1 MLHAFETL
9 EKREGFRVTRL
20 PVDRGGRIDLQQLA
34 DALTP
39 ETTLVSLMSAN
50 NETGTRQPIAEAS
63 RLCRERGVLF
73 HSDAI
78 QTFGKEAI
86 DARDYDALSLAAHK
100 FYGPKGAG
108 LLYLR
113 AGISIE
119 RLQVGGSHEGER
131 RAGTENAAAI
141 AGMAAAAEY
150 AVVDMATEQQR
161 EAVLRDRLWAGVR
174 AAFPAAVRNGAP
186 EAALANTLN
195 VTFPGLEGESLL
207 MNLDLEGVCASS
219 GSACMVGSVLPSHV
233 LLAMGVAA
241 RAREIDRPV
250 LARPW
255 NDGGGNRGNHRRG
268 RPHGR
273 ADATRRPRLMQLDF
287 FRRLWGPPKPPP
299 PAPAPAAEA
308 LPAPSVAPEPP
319 PRKVSAIPLQERA
332 KALLIALGHATLAER
347 LTVRWNTRM
356 RSTAGM
362 AYPGQARVTLNPRL
376 IAFGDAEIDR
386 TLLHEVAHLLAH
398 ERAGRRRIAPHGPE
412 WRRAC
417 QDLGLVKE
425 TRCHTLPLPRRK
437 VARPHRYRCPACGT
451 HLDRVRPLRKKAACL
466 ACCKQHNGGK
476 FDERFSLVK
485 VRAK

>member
-1 MLHAFETL
+1 VIYLDYNATTPLCAVAREAMLPHLEHVFGNPSSIHQAGREARAAIDLARDSLARLLHAKSHELIFTAGGTESDNLAILGLARARAGQGKHLITCATEHHAVLHAFDTL

-78 QTFGKEAI
+78 QSFGKEPI
-86 DARDYDALSLAAHK
+86 DARAYDALSFAAHK
-100 FYGPKGAG
+100 FYGPKGSG

-150 AVVDMATEQQR
+150 VVADMESEQAR

-174 AAFPAAVRNGAP
+174 EAFPAAVRNGAP

-233 LLAMGVAA
+233 LLAMGVA
-241 RAREIDRPV
+241 
-250 LARPW
+250 
-255 NDGGGNRGNHRRG
+255 
-268 RPHGR
+268 
-273 ADATRRPRLMQLDF
+273 
-287 FRRLWGPPKPPP
+287 
-299 PAPAPAAEA
+299 
-308 LPAPSVAPEPP
+308 PEH
-319 PRKVSAIPLQERA
+319 A
-332 KALLIALGHATLAER
+332 KS
-347 LTVRWNTRM
+347 TV
-356 RSTAGM
+356 
-362 AYPGQARVTLNPRL
+362 
-376 IAFGDAEIDR
+376 
-386 TLLHEVAHLLAH
+386 
-398 ERAGRRRIAPHGPE
+398 
-412 WRRAC
+412 
-417 QDLGLVKE
+417 
-425 TRCHTLPLPRRK
+425 
-437 VARPHRYRCPACGT
+437 
-451 HLDRVRPLRKKAACL
+451 
-466 ACCKQHNGGK
+466 
-476 FDERFSLVK
+476 RFSLGRGTTEAEIEETIAAVGRT
-485 VRAK
+485 VERMQRH